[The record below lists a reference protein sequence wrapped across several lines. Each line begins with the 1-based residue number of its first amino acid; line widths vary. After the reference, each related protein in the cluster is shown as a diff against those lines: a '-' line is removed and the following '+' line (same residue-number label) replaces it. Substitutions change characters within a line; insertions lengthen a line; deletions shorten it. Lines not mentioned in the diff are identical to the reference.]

1 MALRAN
7 DSMTAQAFDSEE
19 NGRPV
24 RKISIKHA
32 EVLGGGFRDFT
43 GEKSDRGVMSICIS
57 VPSDLIS
64 TFTNEGI
71 KVSFWSPEDEDEDG
85 IEQPG
90 LVTLK
95 LNFDY
100 YKQPKIY
107 VKVGNDGELVEYL
120 KDDMPGLR
128 SSIFSDANFIVKVV
142 HGEFRKKPYTSLYI
156 DTAWFTIKQ
165 DHLSSYEQDML
176 NEFGGR

>member
-1 MALRAN
+1 MLRAN
-7 DSMTAQAFDSEE
+7 DAMTVQAFDSEE

-24 RKISIKHA
+24 RKISVKHA

-43 GEKSDRGVMSICIS
+43 GSKSDRGVISLCIS
-57 VPSDLIS
+57 VPADLV
-64 TFTNEGI
+64 TAFTNEGI
-71 KVSFWSPEDEDEDG
+71 KVSYWSPDDEPDEDG

-95 LNFDY
+95 VNYDY

-107 VKVGNDGELVEYL
+107 VKVGEDGELAEYVKEDL
-120 KDDMPGLR
+120 PGLQ
-128 SSIFSDANFIVKVV
+128 SSIFSDANFILKVV
-142 HGEFRKKPYTSLYI
+142 HGEFRKRPYTSLYV

-165 DHLSSYEQDML
+165 DNRSPIEQDML